1 MVMVMVMVALLLK
14 VKVTDEEVGRKLS
27 QMKEKE
33 KKRIE
38 DLCSKVASPQNPAI
52 VISLPKNTINDD
64 IYFPHLSS

>member
-1 MVMVMVMVALLLK
+1 MMVALLLK
-14 VKVTDEEVGRKLS
+14 VKVTDREVGRKLS

-52 VISLPKNTINDD
+52 VISLPMNTIDD
-64 IYFPHLSS
+64 NIDFPQKGGGFNNA